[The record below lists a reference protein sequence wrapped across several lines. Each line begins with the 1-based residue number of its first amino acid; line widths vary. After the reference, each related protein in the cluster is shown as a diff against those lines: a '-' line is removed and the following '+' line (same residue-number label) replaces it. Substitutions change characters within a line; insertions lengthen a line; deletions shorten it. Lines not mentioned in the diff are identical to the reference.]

1 MCKWRKILNTF
12 LFGTLLLSA
21 AGSAQE
27 DKLFRA
33 QQLLKAKQSDQALV
47 VIDSVATH
55 PQTKEDFITWTT
67 RAYIYF
73 DLYKRTDRMKLVSPL
88 RDSIVSSLNRS
99 NSFKPDSMYARQN
112 KSLLTNI
119 AVGYFNLGKALLQ
132 DSVNYERSQQ
142 AYDKFRDLYL
152 QAEPNTNM
160 TARDVE
166 YNLAVGSLY
175 LDMFMKNTSNTKAG
189 EVAKVYLLKV
199 LDVQPDNPSALVNMG
214 LMYYNQAA
222 HISQSMDYD
231 VPFETLD
238 VVQEDMVKLAKQAE
252 QFIVKAY
259 NQDNKNP
266 KAVEALFYIYRMLL
280 DFKKSD
286 EFKAKCK
293 ELGIDVEQSSK
304 PTNK

>member
-27 DKLFRA
+27 DKLYRA

-47 VIDSVATH
+47 VIDSVIVH
-55 PQTKEDFITWTT
+55 PQTKDDFITWTT

-73 DLYKRTDRMKLVSPL
+73 DLYKRTDRLKLVSPL
-88 RDSIVSSLNRS
+88 RDSILTSLRKS
-99 NSFKPDSMYARQN
+99 QSLKPDSMYARQN
-112 KSLLTNI
+112 RSLFTNI
-119 AVGYFNLGKALLQ
+119 TAGYYNLGKTLLQ
-132 DSVNYERSQQ
+132 DSIDYERSQK
-142 AYDKFRDLYL
+142 AYDKFRDLYME
-152 QAEPNTNM
+152 ADPNANL

-175 LDMFMKNTSNTKAG
+175 LDIFMKNTSDTRSG
-189 EVAKVYLLKV
+189 DVAKVYLLKV
-199 LDVQPDNPSALVNMG
+199 LDLQPDNPSALVNMG

-222 HISQSMDYD
+222 HISQTMRIDVSMD
-231 VPFETLD
+231 TLEI
-238 VVQEDMVKLAKQAE
+238 VQDNMVKLAKQAE
-252 QFIVKAY
+252 QFIVRAY

-280 DFKKSD
+280 DFKRSD

-293 ELGIDVEQSSK
+293 ELGIDVEQASNNS
-304 PTNK
+304 NK